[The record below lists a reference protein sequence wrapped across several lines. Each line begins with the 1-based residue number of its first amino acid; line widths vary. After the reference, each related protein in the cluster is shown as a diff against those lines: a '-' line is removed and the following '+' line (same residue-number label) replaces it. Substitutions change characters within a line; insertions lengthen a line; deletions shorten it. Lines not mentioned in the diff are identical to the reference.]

1 MFELIF
7 IPFNNLFGNLFGNL
21 LGKTPIYCTRNKC
34 KNIIYYSEYESIE
47 NIEGIQ
53 NINNLYCSK
62 YCKEY
67 NNFAHNIV

>member
-1 MFELIF
+1 MLELIF
-7 IPFNNLFGNLFGNL
+7 MPFNNLFGNLFGNL

-34 KNIIYYSEYESIE
+34 KNVIYYSQYERIE

-53 NINNLYCSK
+53 YMENLYCSK

-67 NNFAHNIV
+67 NLSVDNIV